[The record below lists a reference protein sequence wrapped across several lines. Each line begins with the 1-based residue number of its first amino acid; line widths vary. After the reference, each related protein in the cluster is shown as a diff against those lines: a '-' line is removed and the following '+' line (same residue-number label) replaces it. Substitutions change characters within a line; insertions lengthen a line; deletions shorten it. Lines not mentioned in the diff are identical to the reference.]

1 MKLPRPP
8 CQRTTPTLSPMGEK
22 RRKQAS
28 PLAKELGKHLRRTR
42 EERFLSQRQLAEGVG
57 IEIAQVS
64 RYERGIFLPNVETLV
79 DLARFL
85 QVSVSFLL
93 FGREEAGGS
102 TAAAL
107 IEDVTLLE
115 RFQRLQKLDRKDRE
129 MVVGLI
135 DAIVK
140 SREGERVFARSA

>member
-1 MKLPRPP
+1 
-8 CQRTTPTLSPMGEK
+8 MGEK